1 MTVYRPS
8 KASRIS
14 RGFTLIELLVVIAI
28 IAILAAILFPVF
40 AQARAKARQAS
51 CTSNGKQLILAWQMY
66 TQDYDELVVPYTDIG
81 GSAGIV
87 MPWPLLM
94 QPYTKND
101 QVMTCPDRSDY
112 HIGYTQNANLAR
124 SDSFNNSAPRSL
136 AGIVLPAQA
145 PVFIDGNGIE
155 GGAPSPPG
163 LVRPAPFDQALAF
176 FIDNPGPNAGSRIIS
191 DVTNFTKGW
200 NSTGSAGTD
209 GKGSSWPTNAGGVA
223 SDRHSGGAI
232 YTLADGHAKWYRNAT
247 DNAGRHTPARVGLNY
262 RGDGNAVTVDQGI
275 LN

>member
-1 MTVYRPS
+1 MTVYCPS
-8 KASRIS
+8 KTSRMS

-101 QVMTCPDRSDY
+101 QIMTCPDRSDY

-124 SDSFNNSAPRSL
+124 SDSFNNSGPRSL
-136 AGIVLPAQA
+136 AGIVLPR
-145 PVFIDGNGIE
+145 
-155 GGAPSPPG
+155 SPPF
-163 LVRPAPFDQALAF
+163 LLTA
-176 FIDNPGPNAGSRIIS
+176 
-191 DVTNFTKGW
+191 
-200 NSTGSAGTD
+200 TGSKAARRLLPASCVRLPSIRRSLSSLTTRPERGQPNNQRCHQLCQRLELDRQRRHGRQGKFLD
-209 GKGSSWPTNAGGVA
+209 GERRRCSLRSALRRRDLHTGGRPCQMV
-223 SDRHSGGAI
+223 SQCDR
-232 YTLADGHAKWYRNAT
+232 
-247 DNAGRHTPARVGLNY
+247 
-262 RGDGNAVTVDQGI
+262 
-275 LN
+275 